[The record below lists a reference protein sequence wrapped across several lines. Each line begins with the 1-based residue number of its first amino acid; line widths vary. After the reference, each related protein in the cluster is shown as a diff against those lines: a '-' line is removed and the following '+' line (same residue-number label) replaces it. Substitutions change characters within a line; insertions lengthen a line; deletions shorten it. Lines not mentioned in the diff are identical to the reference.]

1 MVVTP
6 ALRCL
11 ALTTHTCTGAVEQME
26 RAQKSGQNVESSSVK
41 ICTNIFLFSHSSPW
55 EDFLIFL
62 PSIQMKEDPVIT
74 VSIHLSHS
82 KSF

>member
-26 RAQKSGQNVESSSVK
+26 RAQKSGRKRS
-41 ICTNIFLFSHSSPW
+41 IFLCENMHKYTFVFSVFPVGRFF
-55 EDFLIFL
+55 DF
-62 PSIQMKEDPVIT
+62 SV
-74 VSIHLSHS
+74 
-82 KSF
+82 